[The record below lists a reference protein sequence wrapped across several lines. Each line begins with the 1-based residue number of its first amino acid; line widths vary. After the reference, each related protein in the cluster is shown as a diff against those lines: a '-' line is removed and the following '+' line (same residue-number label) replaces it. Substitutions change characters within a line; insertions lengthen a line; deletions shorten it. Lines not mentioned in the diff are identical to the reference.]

1 VSRSTASAPI
11 TRQGRRKLELE
22 HRREQRRAARERRGS
37 SPLRSPMV
45 LCTGAAL
52 VVGLL
57 IVGFMMLSRPAAP
70 SVGDLNPPSDEV
82 PFGAAVD
89 GRTMG
94 SPDAKVTIEIWSD
107 FQCPACRAFA
117 VNLEPQA
124 ITDYVVTGKVRLV
137 YRDAAFQGQ
146 KVSSPYDESVESAA
160 AARCAADQGLFW
172 QMHNWLF
179 ANWNGENEGAF
190 AAPRLAAIATAAG
203 LDMTAYDTCMATGDQ
218 QAAATNETDQGAA
231 AGINQTPTLIINGQ
245 ALVGAP
251 RAYAD
256 FTAIL
261 DQAYAAAR

>member
-1 VSRSTASAPI
+1 VSRSDPAAPA
-11 TRQGRRKLELE
+11 TRQDRRKLELE
-22 HRREQRRAARERRGS
+22 QRREQRRVARERPAP
-37 SPLRSPMV
+37 SPLRSPMAMF
-45 LCTGAAL
+45 TGAAL
-52 VVGLL
+52 LVGVL
-57 IVGFMMLSRPAAP
+57 IVAFMWFTRPAAP
-70 SVGDLNPPSDEV
+70 TVNDLAPPADEIPAGV
-82 PFGAAVD
+82 VID

-94 SPDAKVTIEIWSD
+94 SAAAKVTVEIWSD

-117 VNLEPQA
+117 TDLEPRT

-146 KVSSPYDESVESAA
+146 KSSSPYDESVEPAA

-190 AAPRLAAIATAAG
+190 AAPRLSAIATAAG
-203 LDMTAYDTCMATGDQ
+203 LDLATYDSCMAAGDKQ
-218 QAAATNETDQGAA
+218 TAVTNETNQGVA
-231 AGINQTPTLIINGQ
+231 AGISSTPTLIINGQ

-256 FTAIL
+256 WASIL
-261 DQAYAAAR
+261 DQAYAAAN

>member
-1 VSRSTASAPI
+1 
-11 TRQGRRKLELE
+11 
-22 HRREQRRAARERRGS
+22 
-37 SPLRSPMV
+37 MV
-45 LCTGAAL
+45 LFTGAAL
-52 VVGLL
+52 LIGVL
-57 IVGFMMLSRPAAP
+57 IVGFMWLSRPAAP
-70 SVGDLNPPSDEV
+70 TVNDLEPPAEEI
-82 PFGAAVD
+82 PAGAMID

-107 FQCPACRAFA
+107 FQCPACRTFA
-117 VNLEPQA
+117 MNLEPRT

-146 KVSSPYDESVESAA
+146 KSSSPYDESVESAA

-190 AAPRLAAIATAAG
+190 AAPRLTAVATAAG
-203 LDMTAYDTCMATGDQ
+203 LNLAEYDACMATGDK
-218 QAAATNETDQGAA
+218 QAAVISETNQGVA
-231 AGINQTPTLIINGQ
+231 AGIGQTPTLVINGQ

-256 FTAIL
+256 WAAYL
-261 DQAYAAAR
+261 DQAYAAAN